1 MATVTLA
8 RVDHGTAGM
17 SVNVGETWIATWTL
31 TTADATGDPAVF
43 PVSNDVSVQA
53 YGTWGS
59 GTLNIKGTNET
70 DVSPSNGVNLT
81 DPTQTTIALTSN
93 GVNQILEKTYQYW
106 PVLTGS
112 TGATITVKL
121 LFIGTFSH

>member
-43 PVSNDVSVQA
+43 PVSNDVNVHA
-53 YGTWGS
+53 YGTWGD

-70 DVSPSNGVNLT
+70 GVSPSNGVNLT
-81 DPTQTTIALTSN
+81 DPTQTTIALIGN
-93 GVNQILEKTYQYW
+93 GTKQILEKTYQYW